1 MRTFCMTFVL
11 SCFLAFFAYG
21 QENEKKNDITIYFGP
36 SHLIRQDLIFS
47 PMVHRDMTFPAFG
60 IEYSRRGKFY
70 QNIGIQYA
78 GFDPMV
84 SEPFTFI
91 FDGEEENAYPHYFTF
106 IDLDYLLGKEKKL
119 DGKSSFTYGGMFG
132 SKVQVLNYVYGRI
145 SSFGYFASFGLGG
158 FGQFRYRLGEKST
171 LTAGLQ
177 LPVFSWV
184 ARSPYLVNDDEFI
197 DNISS
202 HSGLKTFL
210 AFIGDGKFATWNRIQ
225 YFDFDLTYDL
235 ELNPRWTFGARY
247 WFEFIHFSKPR
258 PLTSFRNSLQFQA
271 TYSF

>member
-1 MRTFCMTFVL
+1 MAL
-11 SCFLAFFAYG
+11 G
-21 QENEKKNDITIYFGP
+21 QEKERKNEISLYFGP

-47 PMVHRDMTFPAFG
+47 PMVHRAMTFPSIG
-60 IEYSRRGKFY
+60 IEYSRKGKFY
-70 QNIGIQYA
+70 QDIGIQYA

-91 FDGEEENAYPHYFTF
+91 FEGEELTAYPHNFTF
-106 IDLDYLLGKEKKL
+106 IDLEYLFGKEKKL
-119 DGKSSFTYGGMFG
+119 DKKSSFTYGGLFG

-145 SSFGYFASFGLGG
+145 SSFGYFSSFALGG
-158 FGQFRYRLGEKST
+158 FGQYSYQLGDNSA

-197 DNISS
+197 ENISS
-202 HSGLKTFL
+202 HSGVKTFL

-225 YFDFDLTYDL
+225 YFDFDLAYEFKLST
-235 ELNPRWTFGARY
+235 RWIFGAKY

-258 PLTSFRNSLQFQA
+258 PLTSFRNSFQVQT